1 MKIVQRERLIDE
13 GGISSTLEWQ
23 KVEKDIIDAIA
34 TIKWPPTLIHLH
46 SIQKFMEMVLYR

>member
-23 KVEKDIIDAIA
+23 QVEKDILDAIA
-34 TIKWPPTLIHLH
+34 TIKWPPN
-46 SIQKFMEMVLYR
+46 SNSFALYP